1 MKLSIQKSIFA
12 VIIAIFL
19 FAPTQAQEKVK
30 SYFDF
35 IFMTDIHVQPEHQAA
50 EGFLQAIDV
59 ANSLNPDFVI
69 TGGDLIMDAL
79 DQTKERADSL
89 YQLYLKLEKNF
100 KMPVY
105 NTPGNHEHYAFY
117 MREEI
122 SRDDP
127 DYGDKMFQ
135 RYMGKTHYS
144 FNHKG
149 WHFIILNSVMETED
163 RRYRGG
169 VSSDQIE
176 WLQTD
181 LENVDSDTPIV
192 MSAHIPLVTAMKQYR
207 DGGLSTNLEGS
218 VINNSKEVLDLFTD
232 KNLKL
237 VLQGHLH
244 YLEDICMQGKTH
256 FITGG
261 AVSSDWWRG
270 PRYGMEEG
278 FLRIKV
284 DGDDFTWEYIDF
296 GWEPTW
302 ND

>member
-1 MKLSIQKSIFA
+1 MKLYIQKSLLF
-12 VIIAIFL
+12 VIAIFL
-19 FAPTQAQEKVK
+19 FAPTQAQEKTK

-35 IFMTDIHVQPEHQAA
+35 VFMTDIHVQPEHQAA
-50 EGFLQAIDV
+50 EGLLKAIEV
-59 ANSLNPDFVI
+59 TNSLNPDFVI

-79 DQTKERADSL
+79 GQTKERADSL
-89 YQLYLKLEKNF
+89 YQLYIELEKNF
-100 KMPVY
+100 NMPVY

-117 MREEI
+117 KKEEI

-127 DYGDKMFQ
+127 DYGDKMFE
-135 RYMGKTHYS
+135 RYIGKTHYS
-144 FNHKG
+144 FDHKG
-149 WHFIILNSVMETED
+149 WHFIILNSIMETEE
-163 RRYRGG
+163 RGYRGG
-169 VSSDQIE
+169 VSPDQIE
-176 WLQTD
+176 WLEND
-181 LENVDSDTPIV
+181 LKGIDKDTPIV
-192 MSAHIPLVTAMKQYR
+192 MSVHIPLVTAMNQYR
-207 DGGLSTNLEGS
+207 EGGLTVTGKGS

-244 YLEDICMQGKTH
+244 YLEDIYMMGKTH

-270 PRYGMEEG
+270 PRFGMEEG
-278 FLRIKV
+278 FVRIKV

-302 ND
+302 NDQ